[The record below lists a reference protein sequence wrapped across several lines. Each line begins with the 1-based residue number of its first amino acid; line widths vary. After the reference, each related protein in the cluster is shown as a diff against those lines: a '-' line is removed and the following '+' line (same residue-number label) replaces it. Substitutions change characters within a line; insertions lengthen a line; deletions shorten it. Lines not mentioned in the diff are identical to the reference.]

1 MYIHV
6 YEKRCRNTLIELENK
21 PFYLRSFLIIS
32 MILELHPTILIAC
45 NVFVIVGAFYASGSD
60 ALVELPSNVTIPA
73 VFAFGDSTVDTGN
86 NNDLI
91 TLAKSNFPPYGRDF
105 MGGLPTGRFS
115 NGKLPSD
122 LIGTCV

>member
-1 MYIHV
+1 M
-6 YEKRCRNTLIELENK
+6 ELENK

-32 MILELHPTILIAC
+32 MILELHTTILTAC
-45 NVFVIVGAFYASGSD
+45 YVFVIVGVFYVSGSD

-73 VFAFGDSTVDTGN
+73 VFVFGDSTVDTGN